1 MLFEEVRFKA
11 NLEGRLG
18 REVAES
24 ERKRIPDL
32 DSREEKGTTTM
43 LFSFEEVDAKGSI
56 TRRRAQRPR
65 RDVNMDKFSQV
76 LKGSDSDDLMAEAS
90 Y

>member
-1 MLFEEVRFKA
+1 M
-11 NLEGRLG
+11 
-18 REVAES
+18 
-24 ERKRIPDL
+24 

-56 TRRRAQRPR
+56 IRSRAQRPR
-65 RDVNMDKFSQV
+65 SGVDLDKFSQV
-76 LKGSDSDDLMAEAS
+76 LRGSDSDDLMAEAS